1 MPPTMPL
8 EDNKLLEAIDKL
20 RGKAGLWGFEPQFEA
35 PEASVISK
43 LHYRPA
49 TIGIIKSASSSF
61 EEERLISS

>member
-8 EDNKLLEAIDKL
+8 GDNKLLELIEKP
-20 RGKAGLWGFEPQFEA
+20 REKAGLWGFEPQFEA

-49 TIGIIKSASSSF
+49 IIRILKAASSLF
-61 EEERLISS
+61 KEERLISS